1 MTDAFIKALRRT
13 ITDLS
18 LGCGV
23 AVVWKDA
30 DPASWSGL
38 PPELSTHVNPYCVAV
53 KRDNRRRACCIAT
66 DGLEAGDFTPTAAFR
81 LRTCPFGVHE
91 VLVPIRAGGIY
102 HGCCLVGPWRGAGDV
117 VAPAHAALPSFP
129 GRARVTAIARLVA
142 AAMTPLVVD
151 RTASRAA
158 RTAADDQLMRR
169 AQAWIEAH
177 LSAGLR
183 ASTVAAAVG
192 LSSSRFVHRFA
203 TACGTPFGPYARRR
217 LMEEAARRLATT
229 PSTMMGALASDLGFT
244 GHSRF
249 CEAFR
254 RHHGCAPTAFR
265 RRTGG

>member
-1 MTDAFIKALRRT
+1 MADAFISALRRT
-13 ITDLS
+13 ITDLTLS
-18 LGCGV
+18 CGV

-53 KRDNRRRACCIAT
+53 KRDARRRACCIGV
-66 DGLEAGDFTPTAAFR
+66 DGLEDGDFAPHLAFR
-81 LRTCPFGVHE
+81 ERTCPFGVHE

-102 HGCCLVGPWRGAGDV
+102 HGCCLVGPWRGAGEV
-117 VAPAHAALPSFP
+117 VSTTHPALPEFP
-129 GRARVTAIARLVA
+129 GRARAAAIARLVA
-142 AAMTPLVVD
+142 AAMTPLVAD

-158 RTAADDQLMRR
+158 RAAADDPLMRR

-203 TACGTPFGPYARRR
+203 EGCGTPVGPYLRRR
-217 LMEEAARRLATT
+217 LMEEAARRLVSSPVT
-229 PSTMMGALASDLGFT
+229 MGALASDLGFT
-244 GHSRF
+244 SHSRF